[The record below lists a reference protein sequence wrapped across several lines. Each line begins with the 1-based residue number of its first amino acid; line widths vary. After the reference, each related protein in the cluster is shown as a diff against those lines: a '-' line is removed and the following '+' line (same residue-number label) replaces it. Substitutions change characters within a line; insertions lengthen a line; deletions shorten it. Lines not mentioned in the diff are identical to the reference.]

1 MWVLKRTFCVPR
13 STSCPPPITMV
24 CLQMCKILLYFCAVI
39 YWLHNCTININYQC
53 KLGVTLR
60 TLHIVLCP
68 KNRSDFLTYCQYRIY
83 LNNAQ
88 KYRIVFCIFWPPP
101 IYIHSVPSPTPHIS
115 HTFSSSTLR
124 IFRSRNHF
132 MWLIRIKQLFNDH
145 HHWWSLITMHNH
157 SDHRDV

>member
-1 MWVLKRTFCVPR
+1 MSSEEDFLC
-13 STSCPPPITMV
+13 SMLNQLSATMV
-24 CLQMCKILLYFCAVI
+24 YLQMCKILLYFCAVI
-39 YWLHNCTININYQC
+39 YWLHNCTIDINYQC
-53 KLGVTLR
+53 KLGVSLR

-115 HTFSSSTLR
+115 HAFSSSTFR
-124 IFRSRNHF
+124 IFRSRNH
-132 MWLIRIKQLFNDH
+132 LIYVIDQDQTVIQRSSPLH
-145 HHWWSLITMHNH
+145 
-157 SDHRDV
+157 